1 MTLNYCLPYY
11 DEPKKGESF
20 VHNRY
25 SFIVKDSNDIRSTAM
40 ALADDIYENLAGR
53 TKFRFFIE
61 NESGSKILYQVD
73 FTKETRDF
81 FESELVDD
89 LETLLKK

>member
-1 MTLNYCLPYY
+1 MTLYYCLPNY

-25 SFIVKDSNDIRSTAM
+25 SFTVKDSNDVRSTAM
-40 ALADDIYENLAGR
+40 ALADDIYENLSGR

-89 LETLLKK
+89 LKTLLKK